1 MAERPDPPYL
11 RIAAALRRRIEN
23 GELAPGDRVPATR
36 RLARE
41 SGVALATATKALAV
55 LRQEGLIHATGRTG
69 TVVAPRPARPGPRRT
84 AAAPLPGAVPAADP
98 GRDRLVRAAI
108 ALADAEGLA
117 ALSMRAVAGRLGV
130 SAMAAYRHV
139 QGKDELVALMT
150 DTVLGELDHP
160 RTPAPW
166 RTRLEEGARALWRVH
181 RAHPWLAQTGPLT
194 RPQLLPRLLA
204 YSEWMLAALDG
215 RGLDAATVLD
225 LNVLLYSHIQGLAVH
240 AEREAHAAGQTG
252 LTDEEWL
259 DTQAPAMS
267 ALLGSGA
274 YPTLARLLGEVG
286 ADGYDLRLDALF
298 ERGLR
303 ALLDDIARLVEEG
316 APPA

>member
-11 RIAAALRRRIEN
+11 RIAATLRRRIES

-36 RLARE
+36 RLAQE
-41 SGVALATATKALAV
+41 HGVALATATKALAV
-55 LRQEGLIHATGRTG
+55 LRQEGLIHAEGRTG
-69 TVVAPRPARPGPRRT
+69 TVVAPRDAPRRP
-84 AAAPLPGAVPAADP
+84 APAPPRDAGPAGDL

-108 ALADAEGLA
+108 ELADAEGLP
-117 ALSMRAVAGRLGV
+117 ALSMRALAARVGV
-130 SAMAAYRHV
+130 SAMSPYRHV
-139 QGKDELVALMT
+139 RGKDELVALMT
-150 DTVLGELDHP
+150 DTVLGELDPP

-194 RPQLLPRLLA
+194 RPQLLPRLLD

-215 RGLDAATVLD
+215 HGLDAATVLD
-225 LNVLLYSHIQGLAVH
+225 LNALLYSHIQGLAVH

-259 DTQAPAMS
+259 DAQEPAMS

-274 YPTLARLLGEVG
+274 YPTLARLLDEVG
-286 ADGYDLRLDALF
+286 EDGYDLRLDGLF
-298 ERGLR
+298 ETGLR
-303 ALLDDIARLVEEG
+303 ALLDGVARLVAEG
-316 APPA
+316 APPG